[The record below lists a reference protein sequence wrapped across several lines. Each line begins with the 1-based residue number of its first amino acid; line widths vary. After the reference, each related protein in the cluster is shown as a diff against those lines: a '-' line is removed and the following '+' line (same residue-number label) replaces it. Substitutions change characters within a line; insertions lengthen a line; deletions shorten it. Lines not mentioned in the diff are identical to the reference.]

1 MEGGY
6 PLDKGHGE
14 SMPATWVEGP
24 PEKAWHGSMK
34 LKNRRT
40 FPMYAWR
47 CPRCTLIRFYA
58 PDEE

>member
-14 SMPATWVEGP
+14 SAQMSWVEGP

-34 LKNRRT
+34 TKGRSVYQ
-40 FPMYAWR
+40 MYAWR
-47 CPRCTLIRFYA
+47 CPRCTLVRLYA
-58 PDEE
+58 PED